1 MKLVRVTFQF
11 QFQEAIERILLDRRI
26 RDYVIVPHAEGR
38 DRDGRHDNSQAFPG
52 YSALA
57 EAAVEDDEVSDL
69 LAGLRR
75 FRDDRAPHHHVR
87 AYVVAVE
94 RSLDDV

>member
-11 QFQEAIERILLDRRI
+11 HFQEDIEGILLELQLA
-26 RDYVIVPHAEGR
+26 DYVIVPHAEGR

-57 EAAVEDDEVSDL
+57 DVAVDDDEVSEL
-69 LAGLRR
+69 LEALRR
-75 FRDDRAPHHHVR
+75 FRDARVPHHHVR
-87 AYVVAVE
+87 AYVIDVE
-94 RSLDDV
+94 RTLDHG